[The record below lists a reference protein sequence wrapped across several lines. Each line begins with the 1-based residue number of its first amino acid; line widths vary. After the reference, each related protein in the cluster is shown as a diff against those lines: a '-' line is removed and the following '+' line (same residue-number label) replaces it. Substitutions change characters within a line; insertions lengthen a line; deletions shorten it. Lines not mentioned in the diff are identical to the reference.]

1 MISFRNVSCFLCF
14 PVKNDKCFLAYTTY
28 LVWFAANKSKVL
40 TDPKRNIN
48 PKNKSTLHWP
58 IALKLLSTLN
68 LVNFHNEHLYN
79 AKSSWQMKFSTKFP
93 RELNQI
99 SSTCCCRI
107 KRGEAPSLCV
117 SRGEMKNGHISNTFY
132 VRKSLAVLLF
142 CSKPDHDAFLH
153 KHHVASWA
161 KKETRSTLLVF
172 ALLTL
177 SSPCETIAS
186 DNLACSQLSRSH
198 GSEPKMIYTHRFLNI
213 NHRAQPSCKTDVR
226 QCVCTVV
233 VHLDRT
239 WLSVNTARLSGPIF
253 LFKCCY
259 FSLVLFFYINNSS
272 IFSDWLLHFIL
283 CFPHLAVQIFS
294 SIYT

>member
-14 PVKNDKCFLAYTTY
+14 PVKNDKCFLACTTF
-28 LVWFAANKSKVL
+28 LVRFAANKSKVL

-58 IALKLLSTLN
+58 IALKLLSTLD

-107 KRGEAPSLCV
+107 KRGEGGFPSLCV
-117 SRGEMKNGHISNTFY
+117 SRGETKNGHISNTFY

-142 CSKPDHDAFLH
+142 CSKPDHDAFLL

-172 ALLTL
+172 SLLTL
-177 SSPCETIAS
+177 FFS
-186 DNLACSQLSRSH
+186 LW
-198 GSEPKMIYTHRFLNI
+198 
-213 NHRAQPSCKTDVR
+213 NHRIRQPCLQPTVKIPWIWAKDDIHTPLSQHKPPCTTKLQNRCQAMRLHSGGPPR
-226 QCVCTVV
+226 QDLAICG
-233 VHLDRT
+233 H
-239 WLSVNTARLSGPIF
+239 G
-253 LFKCCY
+253 LF
-259 FSLVLFFYINNSS
+259 I
-272 IFSDWLLHFIL
+272 WPHFP
-283 CFPHLAVQIFS
+283 F
-294 SIYT
+294 